1 MSLGVPNLML
11 LLSSYSNPVATL
23 KHAQQEGYRALDFMV
38 TAMPFG
44 MYSSESKVTLGCLS
58 ISFLHTMDIAV
69 IVLWDFCGLLLW
81 SNTVHGTF
89 CSSLQNSAQV

>member
-23 KHAQQEGYRALDFMV
+23 KHAQQEGYKALDFMV

-44 MYSSESKVTLGCLS
+44 MYSSESKVTLGDLS
-58 ISFLHTMDIAV
+58 ISILHTMEIAII
-69 IVLWDFCGLLLW
+69 IVGLLW
-81 SNTVHGTF
+81 PVTGSTTVHGTF
-89 CSSLQNSAQV
+89 CSSLQSSAQV